1 MRGCPNMKMKNL
13 KSGKLFTVFFVLI
26 SFITFQQNVFA
37 QKSTVKQKPKAT
49 ATAQTHK
56 PQPSIFDS
64 AIETV
69 TSVFSIDPYY
79 QFRNVSYSNESL
91 LTEQDEIKL
100 GSELHKEIIKKYKIT
115 TEGQARVVR
124 IGQKIVNTS
133 RRSNLKYNF
142 FVYQANEINAFATPG
157 GYIYVAT
164 GLLKISSDDELASV
178 MSHEVGHIVARHS
191 LKSLQNS
198 QTVGGIAD
206 LIGSITGIAG
216 KDAQDLGKMATQILA
231 SPILF
236 AYSREQER
244 EADFLGINNLHKAG
258 FNINAMV
265 TMFEKLQKIRKTEPG
280 LLDSIFSSHPDVDE
294 RIENTKYE
302 INRLTAKKKVAQK

>member
-1 MRGCPNMKMKNL
+1 MKMNNMIT
-13 KSGKLFTVFFVLI
+13 SRLFTVFFVLI
-26 SFITFQQNVFA
+26 SFITFHQEA
-37 QKSTVKQKPKAT
+37 YSQKSRAKQKPKVT
-49 ATAQTHK
+49 ATAQTQK
-56 PQPSIFDS
+56 QQPTIFDS

-69 TSVFSIDPYY
+69 SSVFSTDPYY
-79 QFRNVSYSNESL
+79 QFRNVSYSNEGL
-91 LTEQDEIKL
+91 LKEADEIKL
-100 GSELHKEIIKKYKIT
+100 GSELHKEIIKKYNIT
-115 TEGQARVVR
+115 TEGHARVVR
-124 IGQKIVNTS
+124 IGQKIAVLS
-133 RRSNLKYNF
+133 KRSNLKYNF
-142 FVYQANEINAFATPG
+142 YVYQANEINAFATPG

-164 GLLKISSDDELASV
+164 GLLKIASDDELASV

-191 LKSLQNS
+191 LKSLQNA
-198 QTVGGIAD
+198 QAVGGIAD

-244 EADFLGINNLHKAG
+244 EADFLGINNLYKAG
-258 FNINAMV
+258 YNINAMV

-302 INRLTAKKKVAQK
+302 IIRLTATKKMAQK